1 MEKIKLLQISETF
14 VSGVYTYIKQICDFL
29 ENDDRFEIHI
39 IYSGDREETKF
50 DQIAKDF
57 SPKVHLHQISMKR
70 EISPKNDLS
79 SVLTLRKKIK
89 QIKPDLI
96 HLHSS
101 KAGIL
106 GRIASFG
113 LNSKVLYTP
122 HGYSFLREDVS
133 ESKRNFFFL
142 IEKYV
147 QLFIPV
153 QTVACG
159 DQEYKMAS
167 KIDNKRSTLIF
178 NGVNL
183 ESFAKYALKHNVN
196 AQPRIGTSGRISI
209 QKNPKLFNEI
219 AKQFP
224 TYEFYWIGDGDL
236 KNELTEPNIVVTG
249 WKTYDECIEILNS
262 FDLFLST
269 SLWEGLPFNILE
281 AMALKK
287 PIITNNI
294 DSNLITVQEGINGFV
309 CTEINDFKNAIT
321 STLQEKQSMGEA
333 SYKRAVDL
341 FNQKKN
347 LSQLIQY
354 YIGSLKN

>member
-29 ENDDRFEIHI
+29 ENDNRFEIHV
-39 IYSGDREETKF
+39 IYSGEREETKF
-50 DQIAKDF
+50 DQITKDF
-57 SPKVHLHQISMKR
+57 STKVHLHQISMKR
-70 EISPKNDLS
+70 EISPKNDLI
-79 SVLTLRKKIK
+79 SVLKLRKKIK
-89 QIKPDLI
+89 EIQPDLI

-106 GRIASFG
+106 GRIASIG
-113 LNSKVLYTP
+113 LNSKVFYTP

-133 ESKRNFFFL
+133 QSKKKFFYC

-147 QLFIPV
+147 QLVIPV
-153 QTVACG
+153 QTIACG

-167 KIDNKRSTLIF
+167 KIDNNRSTLIF

-183 ESFAKYALKHNVN
+183 ESFEKYALKTTSNTK
-196 AQPRIGTSGRISI
+196 ARIGTSGRISI

-224 TYEFYWIGDGDL
+224 NYDFYWIGDGDL
-236 KNELTEPNIVVTG
+236 KKELIESNIVITG
-249 WKTYDECIEILNS
+249 WKSYDECIEILNS
-262 FDLFLST
+262 FDIFLST

-294 DSNLITVQEGINGFV
+294 ESNLITVQEGINGFI
-309 CTEINDFKNAIT
+309 CSKMNDFETAIT
-321 STLQEKQSMGEA
+321 STLQNKRSMGEA
-333 SYKRAVDL
+333 SYKRALDL

-347 LSQLIQY
+347 LSKLIQY
-354 YIGSLKN
+354 YIKNLEN